1 MTAQA
6 IEAPSIPVAIRAID
20 DALKL
25 LPPKLTS
32 QEARVMLLAIALQE
46 SGCATRCQA
55 NNGPAHSMWQ
65 GEVTGGMCYWIF
77 RHPATKTLAPA
88 LCAAC
93 RCSPLAHDVWTRI
106 ESDDVLAAGLARLL
120 LLSDPKLL
128 PAIGDESA
136 AWDYYQRNW
145 KPGKPHP
152 GRWSGNYRAALAALE
167 A

>member
-1 MTAQA
+1 
-6 IEAPSIPVAIRAID
+6 
-20 DALKL
+20 
-25 LPPKLTS
+25 
-32 QEARVMLLAIALQE
+32 
-46 SGCATRCQA
+46 
-55 NNGPAHSMWQ
+55 MWQ
-65 GEVTGGMCYWIF
+65 GEATGGMCYWVF

-88 LCAAC
+88 LCAA
-93 RCSPLAHDVWTRI
+93 RQCSPLAHDVWTRI